1 MPEMNEEPYVF
12 TDERFMTALE
22 KRRVLRSWRG
32 FIRGG
37 FRFDLFTKAL
47 YHHLIQHGAFIAH
60 YDREGFWR
68 YYFGPDSD
76 ADRLMQFLHQFGGDK
91 QSVEYG
97 GRWWLTGGTG
107 ADLNAAMCREMERV
121 YPALMEVLTG
131 LARQYESLSTAWGD
145 DATRNL
151 FGNPPR
157 AYRISGNIRALLAA
171 AAAGAIRQVRTP
183 QPRLT
188 TPDVVTGGQSPPPTV
203 ESVQLSLWVKGE
215 V

>member
-1 MPEMNEEPYVF
+1 
-12 TDERFMTALE
+12 
-22 KRRVLRSWRG
+22 
-32 FIRGG
+32 
-37 FRFDLFTKAL
+37 
-47 YHHLIQHGAFIAH
+47 
-60 YDREGFWR
+60 
-68 YYFGPDSD
+68 
-76 ADRLMQFLHQFGGDK
+76 
-91 QSVEYG
+91 
-97 GRWWLTGGTG
+97 
-107 ADLNAAMCREMERV
+107 MCREMERV

-131 LARQYESLSTAWGD
+131 LARQVESLSTAWGD

-171 AAAGAIRQVRTP
+171 AAAGAIRQVRIP

-188 TPDVVTGGQSPPPTV
+188 TPDVAPGGQSPPPTV